1 MTKLVTIRERCGGRL
16 TPLPSEYE
24 ARREERI
31 KAMCDNLQVMREE
44 LGQIPAL
51 YPQSESE
58 VPKWIDEQDSTLASL
73 SKVINAIA
81 KLPEGTLPPSPFE

>member
-1 MTKLVTIRERCGGRL
+1 MTKLVTIRQRCGGRL

-24 ARREERI
+24 ASRADRI
-31 KAMCDNLQVMREE
+31 KAVCDNLQIMREE

-58 VPKWIDEQDSTLASL
+58 VPSWIDEQDSTLNRL
-73 SKVINAIA
+73 SKAMNAIA
-81 KLPEGTLPPSPFE
+81 KLPEGTLLPSPFE